1 MLVFFFGIMHDGITE
16 SERYN
21 PDSLEYNI
29 WIDYVVDKWSSC
41 KKYENTK
48 EKLSLRLRYLLESD
62 FVKDS
67 CFKRI
72 LESESELS
80 ENEAQLKLV
89 LNIIN

>member
-1 MLVFFFGIMHDGITE
+1 M
-16 SERYN
+16 
-21 PDSLEYNI
+21 
-29 WIDYVVDKWSSC
+29 
-41 KKYENTK
+41 
-48 EKLSLRLRYLLESD
+48 RYLLESD